1 MAATRRP
8 DALPPHLSDK
18 HKHVTC
24 ASDAPTYTSTP
35 EYAGVYASLGI
46 DNSLDLDELRREV
59 RIDVKS
65 LTADEMVF
73 DVVGIDAPIAN
84 ALRRILLVEVP
95 TMAIEKVWVLTNTSI
110 IQDEVRA
117 ERAAGRASTRA
128 GAALCVQPRP
138 PRPAPPRG
146 PGAYHACCAPRDTP
160 HASPRRAAAQVL
172 AHRLGLIPIRADPAR
187 FEERGDSESNESNT
201 LCFRLTAKCT
211 HNADKSTDAE
221 PYTGARVLSSQLTW
235 VPQGDQAAGFA
246 AEPPR
251 PVHDDILIAK
261 LRPGQEIEVECWCE
275 KGVGKT
281 HAKWSPVATASY
293 RLLPRITFH
302 QPVHGP
308 LAAELK
314 ALCPLD
320 VFDIEDVAGVPTA
333 VAARPRSCTV
343 CRECVREPAWAERVS
358 LQRVRDHFIF
368 SVESTGAM
376 PPDRLVR
383 DALGVLKQKALDTAQ
398 LLKDTR
404 AQADGDVDMAGAVGA
419 ADE

>member
-110 IQDEVRA
+110 IQDE
-117 ERAAGRASTRA
+117 
-128 GAALCVQPRP
+128 
-138 PRPAPPRG
+138 
-146 PGAYHACCAPRDTP
+146 
-160 HASPRRAAAQVL
+160 VL